1 MFFEN
6 KGPFKLSYIK
16 SKCAISGINSDGKV
30 NDIKGLTSIIEACD
44 FVITCSN
51 INAHL
56 SGALGIKTFLL
67 LPLGK
72 GRLWNWNFENQRSIW
87 YPSVKIFQQETQGKW
102 KDPILKLEKE
112 VKKCL
117 NV

>member
-1 MFFEN
+1 MVDC
-6 KGPFKLSYIK
+6 K
-16 SKCAISGINSDGKV
+16 SLKKELKNLQEEINSLKLEKESI

-72 GRLWNWNFENQRSIW
+72 GRLWNWNFENHRSIW
-87 YPSVKIFQQETQGKW
+87 YPSVKIFQQETQGIW
-102 KDPILKLEKE
+102 IDPVLKLEKE